1 MVEDSGVHSN
11 FKVLRGIGAGCDEE
25 ALRVVR
31 LLPSWQAGT
40 LNGVNVR
47 SSYVLPI
54 TFILGN

>member
-1 MVEDSGVHSN
+1 
-11 FKVLRGIGAGCDEE
+11 LRGIGAGCDEE

-31 LLPSWQAGT
+31 LLPPWQAGI
-40 LNGVNVR
+40 LNGVEVR